1 MTYVNMNFYRKNKH
15 KYQLDSNEEFLKWYL
30 TSLDGSFNSDYKF
43 GISDYE
49 ELITLL
55 TWWYQQRY
63 TDYMLEPYDYNP
75 MGERLSHVKDISKEL
90 DITQFL
96 SRLVDNHY
104 RLSWLMDC
112 DYGMTGNSS
121 GNYTEIINGRKVS
134 KGWVGLRIYDKRE
147 RWKSYGIDFESSTG
161 NIVFSDIPEFVNL
174 SLEEALQ
181 SLKQSNVTILDYS
194 ELESVVRKHEF
205 DVELRHRLLQLTAV
219 KILYSGSEP
228 SLGYKRAKK
237 FIEDMNQELGL
248 LLSTDEIDEIYE
260 EYQKELK
267 IFNNNPARYYRQYVK
282 RLR

>member
-1 MTYVNMNFYRKNKH
+1 MTYVDINFYRKNKH

-43 GISDYE
+43 SIRDYE
-49 ELITLL
+49 ELINLL
-55 TWWYQQRY
+55 TQWYQQRY

-90 DITQFL
+90 DISQFL
-96 SRLVDNHY
+96 SRLVDRSY
-104 RLSWLMDC
+104 RLLWLLDC
-112 DYGMTGNSS
+112 DYG
-121 GNYTEIINGRKVS
+121 
-134 KGWVGLRIYDKRE
+134 WAGLRIYDKRE
-147 RWKSYGIDFESSTG
+147 SWKSYGIDFEPSTG
-161 NIVFSDIPEFVNL
+161 NIIFSDVPDFVGL

-181 SLKQSNVTILDYS
+181 SLKNVTTLDSS
-194 ELESVVRKHEF
+194 ELESVVKKHEF

-219 KILYSGSEP
+219 KILYSGSKP

-248 LLSTDEIDEIYE
+248 SLSTDEIDEIYE
-260 EYQKELK
+260 EYQKELE
-267 IFNNNPARYYRQYVK
+267 IFNSNPARYYRQYVK